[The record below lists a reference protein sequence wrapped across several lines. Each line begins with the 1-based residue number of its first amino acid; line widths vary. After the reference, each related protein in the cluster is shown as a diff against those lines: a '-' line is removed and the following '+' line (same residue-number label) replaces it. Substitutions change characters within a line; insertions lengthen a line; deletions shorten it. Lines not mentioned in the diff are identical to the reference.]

1 MPIHGGDTELA
12 TASIAQTRQFVRI
25 AGWICVGLGLFA
37 VLVGCLSVLTASAFP
52 DTGPQDETK
61 PVILEFL
68 FSHHYEAS
76 VLQVA
81 MGILLAVAGW
91 AMICYRNWGRLLVVA
106 FLCVSIAWA
115 LFFLCA
121 VWLPVLLG
129 SLLQG
134 IASGATLDPRLFICV
149 FMILA
154 GTVTTV
160 GLLVV
165 HYLAIRWLCS
175 PGVVAVFRAKNLP

>member
-1 MPIHGGDTELA
+1 MA
-12 TASIAQTRQFVRI
+12 TALAARTRQFVRI

-37 VLVGCLSVLTASAFP
+37 VLVGCLGVLTASAFP
-52 DTGPQDETK
+52 DNDPQGETQ
-61 PVILEFL
+61 PVILQFL
-68 FSHHYEAS
+68 FSHDYEAS

-91 AMICYRNWGRLLVVA
+91 AIVRYRNWGRLLVVA

-121 VWLPVLLG
+121 VWLPLLLSG
-129 SLLQG
+129 LLQG
-134 IASGATLDPRLFICV
+134 IASGLILDPLLFICV
-149 FMILA
+149 FMFLV
-154 GTVTTV
+154 GTVMAV
-160 GLLVV
+160 GWLVV

-175 PGVVAVFRAKNLP
+175 PGVVAVFRAAPSLEQT

>member
-1 MPIHGGDTELA
+1 
-12 TASIAQTRQFVRI
+12 
-25 AGWICVGLGLFA
+25 VGLGLFA

-52 DTGPQDETK
+52 DNGPQDETQ

-81 MGILLAVAGW
+81 MGILLALAGW
-91 AMICYRNWGRLLVVA
+91 AIVRYRNWGRLSAVA
-106 FLCVSIAWA
+106 FLCVSIAWE

-121 VWLPVLLG
+121 VALPLLLG

-149 FMILA
+149 FMIIA
-154 GTVTTV
+154 GTVMTV

-165 HYLAIRWLCS
+165 HYLAIRWLGS
-175 PGVVAVFRAKNLP
+175 PGVVAVFRRAPRPV